1 MQESGRTPR
10 RKGIW
15 RSIILALAFSA
26 LAFSLLL
33 YFTQTDIRQ
42 AFTVV
47 NLWYLLAAFVL
58 ILLNWA
64 LEAERLCSIVDAM
77 GKDLTFPKAL
87 QIALV
92 GSFFANITP
101 FDTGGEPFQ
110 IYLLAKNGIGA
121 GKSAA
126 VIIVKGIMSSLA
138 RISLGIGIPLWLFL
152 IKGSWGLPYGLNLAL
167 NIGIAIYLFITFL
180 MILFTAKPQLLS
192 NLTTFIF
199 SRRLFIR
206 FFGKDRLDR
215 IATKVTHGVEDF
227 HQSIRTLAN
236 SKKKNLFLI
245 ALYSLLLW
253 LIVLTVPALLLWG
266 LGVNSPLSQVLAVGI
281 VFYLAS
287 AYAPTPGSS
296 GVAEAGFA
304 AVFYTANL
312 IPYPLLGVFV
322 ILWRVLTYYM
332 SFIVGGLVSLF
343 SFFKKKR

>member
-1 MQESGRTPR
+1 MQSGRAPR

-33 YFTQTDIRQ
+33 YFTETDISQ
-42 AFTVV
+42 AFRVV
-47 NLWYLLAAFVL
+47 NLWYLLAAFLL

-92 GSFFANITP
+92 GSFIANITP

-110 IYLLAKNGIGA
+110 IYLLARNGIGA

-126 VIIVKGIMSSLA
+126 VIMVKGIMSSLA
-138 RISLGIGIPLWLFL
+138 RLSLGIGIPLWLFL
-152 IKGSWGLPYGLNLAL
+152 IKGIWGLPYALNLAL
-167 NIGIAIYLFITFL
+167 NIGIAIYLFVTLL
-180 MILFTAKPQLLS
+180 MILFTLKPQLFS
-192 NLTTFIF
+192 NLVQFIF
-199 SRRLFIR
+199 SRRFFIR
-206 FFGKDRLDR
+206 IWKKERLDR
-215 IATKVTHGVEDF
+215 VATKITHGIDDF
-227 HQSIRTLAN
+227 HQSIRALGQT
-236 SKKKNLFLI
+236 KKKNLFLI

-266 LGVNSPLSQVLAVGI
+266 MGVNSPLSQVLAVGI
-281 VFYLAS
+281 IFYLAS

-304 AVFYTANL
+304 AIFFSANL